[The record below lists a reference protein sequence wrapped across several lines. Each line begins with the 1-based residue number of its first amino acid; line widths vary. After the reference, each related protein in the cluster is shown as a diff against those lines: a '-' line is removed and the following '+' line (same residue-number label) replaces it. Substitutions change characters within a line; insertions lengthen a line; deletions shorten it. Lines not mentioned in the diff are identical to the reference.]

1 MQLFRVNQN
10 YNAHHLQSATELV
23 QLEKSTKTQNLKFSC
38 TGNNRKVEKNCI
50 WQTFCLFLMFEI
62 MWFYIFSF
70 YLLYLHL
77 LRIKFVIIHH
87 WRIGGIKRM
96 QNTLS

>member
-38 TGNNRKVEKNCI
+38 TGNNRKVEKKLYMANI
-50 WQTFCLFLMFEI
+50 LSFLN
-62 MWFYIFSF
+62 
-70 YLLYLHL
+70 
-77 LRIKFVIIHH
+77 V
-87 WRIGGIKRM
+87 
-96 QNTLS
+96 